1 MMEATNMAV
10 ITQKNCLVMTLSL
23 QPLDMPQTDADEN

>member
-1 MMEATNMAV
+1 
-10 ITQKNCLVMTLSL
+10 MTRSL